1 MKDFFKHF
9 KEFAFKGNIIDMAV
23 GVVIGSAFSKIVNSL
38 VADIIM
44 PLVGILIGGT
54 NFTGLSATVGD
65 SNVTYGNFIQTVVE
79 FLIISF
85 SIFVVVSLLDKL
97 FKKKQTQEKIV
108 SEPKKSDET
117 VLLEQIRDLI
127 KENK

>member
-9 KEFAFKGNIIDMAV
+9 KDFAFKGNIIDMAV

-54 NFTGLSATVGD
+54 NFRGLSATVGD
-65 SNVTYGNFIQTVVE
+65 ANVTYGNFIQTVVE

-85 SIFVVVSLLDKL
+85 SIFVVISALDKI
-97 FKKKQTQEKIV
+97 FKKKEIDK
-108 SEPKKSDET
+108 EPEPESKKSDET
-117 VLLEQIRDLI
+117 VLLEEIRDLM
-127 KENK
+127 KKQS